1 MTYEGFKHGQQR
13 ASFRSLYISIK
24 VGEINIC
31 CTAWGAG
38 RVAIQGCTDIYH
50 DSCFCL
56 ASPGDWRE
64 DHGVVLRV
72 PVQGLVAGGAG
83 STGLPASQRAH
94 CGQFVASLLELMK
107 DRYEASSIC
116 FRDLSEK
123 EQLSYDNI
131 PNWWDTVDSTVLN
144 LVLSCAHVLYVCTQ
158 LS

>member
-1 MTYEGFKHGQQR
+1 MGP
-13 ASFRSLYISIK
+13 FRSLYISIK
-24 VGEINIC
+24 DSLTGSC

-38 RVAIQGCTDIYH
+38 WPSRVVQISH

-72 PVQGLVAGGAG
+72 PDQGLVAGGAG